1 MPFEKSIFEDFHSKN
16 PRKSKNFFL
25 NWSHYQ
31 GLNFIFYKI
40 FCIFTFKFFC
50 TLGCFKI
57 FNFQNFTLKQVRARK
72 FDFTPLIC
80 NVERYFMRS
89 FIKIEIGVKKVISQ
103 CKFNHKNFWNTLT
116 LTFFKKKIFH
126 VIFHIWMVKFLL
138 EHFFARQKNPG
149 LNRTRNICKNSLFF
163 TFRHPSCKNGWI
175 GVYFW
180 SKKIFFLVKARLI
193 CPNNGP

>member
-1 MPFEKSIFEDFHSKN
+1 MYLYSICKNLNFWQGCQLFDHKSVSKVGN
-16 PRKSKNFFL
+16 HAFFWKVLVKNWCL
-25 NWSHYQ
+25 YQ

-116 LTFFKKKIFH
+116 LTFFKKK
-126 VIFHIWMVKFLL
+126 
-138 EHFFARQKNPG
+138 FFMW
-149 LNRTRNICKNSLFF
+149 FF
-163 TFRHPSCKNGWI
+163 ISEW
-175 GVYFW
+175 
-180 SKKIFFLVKARLI
+180 
-193 CPNNGP
+193 